1 MENTL
6 RYKTISGLSWSAFS
20 QVMQQGTGLIVSL
33 ILARLLGPSAYGL
46 IGMVTIFT
54 GFGSMFVEL
63 GLASG
68 MVQRKVLEA
77 EHASSVF
84 WVNMIMGSMLTMIVI
99 SVAPLIARFYGE
111 PALIPIARV
120 SSLAF
125 VLGALGTVQ
134 GALLSR
140 EMRFGALAKIDVI
153 STALSGLLGIS
164 MALKGLGV
172 WSLVAQALSATFVR
186 TVCLWGTS
194 QWRPRLLFSRK
205 ALREFAGFSGNLSGF
220 NAFNYWARNAD
231 NLLIGR
237 FIGSQALG
245 LYSRA
250 YQLMV
255 LPVYQISG
263 VAGAVMFPVLSSV
276 QHDLARVR
284 NIYLRSI
291 SSIHLIAAPIYAGLF
306 VIADTFVDAF
316 LGERWQGLVPILRI
330 LCTVGFFQPVASSTG
345 WLYTSLGR
353 TDRMFKWGVFTGVV
367 YVGGFFIG
375 LKWGLLGVT
384 WSYCIV
390 SWAFWYPGWSI
401 AGKLAG
407 LSFTQMLAPLMPSSF
422 CAIAMGI
429 VTWLVGVGLRPGEPT
444 WLVLAMQVLLGAA
457 IYGWLVLALRV
468 KSGQDVVAL
477 IAEQL
482 RPAKV

>member
-1 MENTL
+1 MKETL
-6 RYKTISGLSWSAFS
+6 KNKTITGLRWSGFS
-20 QVMQQGTGLIVSL
+20 QVMQQGMGLIVSL

-46 IGMVTIFT
+46 VGMVAIFT
-54 GFGSMFVEL
+54 AFASMFVDL
-63 GLASG
+63 GLGSG
-68 MVQRKVLEA
+68 LVQHKVVEA
-77 EHASSVF
+77 EHASTVF
-84 WVNMIMGSMLTMIVI
+84 WVNMLMGSMMTVAMICT
-99 SVAPLIARFYGE
+99 APLIARFYHE
-111 PALIPIARV
+111 PALTPIARV

-140 EMRFGALAKIDVI
+140 EMRFGALAKIDMI
-153 STALSGLLGIS
+153 STGLSGLLGIS
-164 MALKGLGV
+164 MALEGFGV
-172 WSLVAQALSATFVR
+172 WSLVGQSLTFAFVR
-186 TVCLWGTS
+186 TLALWGTS
-194 QWRPRLLFSRK
+194 HWRPRMLFTLR
-205 ALREFAGFSGNLSGF
+205 ALREFAGFSGNLFGF

-231 NLLIGR
+231 NLLIGK

-284 NIYLRSI
+284 SIYLRSI
-291 SSIHLIAAPIYAGLF
+291 GSIHLIAAPIYAGLF
-306 VIADTFVDAF
+306 AVADTFVSAV
-316 LGERWQGLVPILRI
+316 LGERWRGLVPILRI
-330 LCTVGFFQPVASSTG
+330 LCTCGFFQPVGNSTG

-353 TDRMFKWGVFTGVV
+353 TDKMFKWGVFIGVM

-390 SWAFWYPGWSI
+390 SWAFWYPCWSI
-401 AGKLAG
+401 AGNLAG
-407 LSFTQMLAPLMPSSF
+407 LSFTDMLTPLMPSSL

-429 VTWLVGVGLRPGEPT
+429 VVLLVGQGLRPHEPT
-444 WLVLAMQVLLGAA
+444 WIVLIMQVFLGAA
-457 IYGWLVLALRV
+457 IYGCLVLGMRV
-468 KSGQDVVAL
+468 KSGREVLAL

-482 RPAKV
+482 RPAKA

>member
-1 MENTL
+1 MNNTL
-6 RYKTISGLSWSAFS
+6 RHKAISGLSWSAFS
-20 QVMQQGTGLIVSL
+20 QVMQQGMGLIISL

-46 IGMVTIFT
+46 IGMVAIFT

-68 MVQRKVLEA
+68 LVQRKVLEA

-84 WVNMIMGSMLTMIVI
+84 WVNVLMGSMLTLSMA
-99 SVAPLIARFYGE
+99 SAAPLIARIYSE

-134 GALLSR
+134 NALLCK

-164 MALKGLGV
+164 MALKGFGV
-172 WSLVAQALSATFVR
+172 WSLVAQSLSSSFVR
-186 TVCLWGTS
+186 TLGLWGAS
-194 QWRPRLLFSRK
+194 QWRPKLLFTLK
-205 ALREFAGFSGNLSGF
+205 ALREFAGFSGNLLGF
-220 NAFNYWARNAD
+220 NAFNYWVRNAD

-237 FIGSQALG
+237 FIGSQGLG

-263 VAGAVMFPVLSSV
+263 VAGAVMFPVLASV

-284 NIYLRSI
+284 SIYLRSI
-291 SSIHLIAAPIYAGLF
+291 GSVHLIAAPIYVGLF
-306 VIADTFVDAF
+306 VIADTFVGAV
-316 LGERWQGLVPILRI
+316 LGERWRGLVPILRI
-330 LCTVGFFQPVASSTG
+330 LCTCGFFQPVGNSTG

-353 TDRMFKWGVFTGVV
+353 TDKMFKWGVLTGVM
-367 YVGGFFIG
+367 YVVAFFIG

-390 SWAFWYPGWSI
+390 NWAFWYPCWSI
-401 AGKLAG
+401 PGKLAG
-407 LSFTQMLAPLMPSSF
+407 LSFTQMLAPLMPTSL

-429 VTWLVGVGLRPGEPT
+429 GTWLVGLYLKSVEPT
-444 WLVLAMQVLLGAA
+444 WIVLVMQVLSGTA
-457 IYGWLVLALRV
+457 IYGLLVLGLRV
-468 KSGQDVVAL
+468 KSGKEVLAL

-482 RPAKV
+482 RFAKA